1 LLFIYLAIQLQ
12 VWNKTRV
19 NDVISLQLK

>member
-1 LLFIYLAIQLQ
+1 LLFIYLATQLQ